1 MNSLLTR
8 TFRKLD
14 VLSETEQEII
24 AERILLELKYLQIVK
39 AKSNSK
45 KVNKKKPKADLK
57 IINRKASRLN
67 KEAIDVLSYQVQV

>member
-14 VLSETEQEII
+14 VLSEKEQEII
-24 AERILLELKYLQIVK
+24 VERILFELKYLQIVK

-45 KVNKKKPKADLK
+45 TDNKKKQKADLK
-57 IINRKASRLN
+57 IINRKAAQLN
-67 KEAIDVLSYQVQV
+67 KEAMDVLSYQVQL